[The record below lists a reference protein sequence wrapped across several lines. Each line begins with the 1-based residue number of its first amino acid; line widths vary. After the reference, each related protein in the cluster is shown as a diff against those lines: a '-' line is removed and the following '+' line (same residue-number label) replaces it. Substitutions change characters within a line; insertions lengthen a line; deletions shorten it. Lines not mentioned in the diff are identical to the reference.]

1 MRRGVVSESL
11 PSPSVIDLPNIDAP
25 LFRVPDPAQL
35 RATSPSTHAPR
46 IALLY
51 GSLRARS
58 FSRLLAEEA
67 ARLLQAMGAETRIF
81 NPSGLP
87 LPDDAPDTHPK
98 VVELRALAQCGCPVF
113 GGKAFDEL
121 RDRDHRVPQSGAG
134 LLQRRGIRRL
144 QRCRNGLNHRIQ
156 RVEHFLQSHR
166 VSLCSKVLR
175 RAA

>member
-1 MRRGVVSESL
+1 MSESL

-35 RATSPSTHAPR
+35 RAMQPATHPPR

-98 VVELRALAQCGCPVF
+98 VVELREAAAWAEGMVWTSPERHGAMTGIL
-113 GGKAFDEL
+113 KARSTGF
-121 RDRDHRVPQSGAG
+121 
-134 LLQRRGIRRL
+134 
-144 QRCRNGLNHRIQ
+144 RCRSAPCAR
-156 RVEHFLQSHR
+156 
-166 VSLCSKVLR
+166 R
-175 RAA
+175 RARRSR